1 MHRWYYGR
9 VIFEKDQL
17 IKPHGRV
24 RGTDASKA
32 ASSPKRYPGKK
43 ERRLAPL
50 RHTYL
55 WGYRAINTM
64 EEPNGQEWEIEQE
77 GTPEQKD
84 KEIDE
89 SRREEAA

>member
-1 MHRWYYGR
+1 MSAK
-9 VIFEKDQL
+9 IEKIALFIDGANL
-17 IKPHGRV
+17 HA
-24 RGTDASKA
+24 T
-32 ASSPKRYPGKK
+32 
-43 ERRLAPL
+43 L